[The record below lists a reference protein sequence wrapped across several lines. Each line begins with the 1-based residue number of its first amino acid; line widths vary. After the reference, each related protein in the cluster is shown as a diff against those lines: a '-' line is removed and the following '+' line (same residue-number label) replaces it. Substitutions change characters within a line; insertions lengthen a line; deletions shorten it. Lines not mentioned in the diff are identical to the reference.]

1 MNRFVFVFV
10 FIFDDSMLN
19 FSVKIEFD
27 LKIKFLIFEFF
38 NWIISF
44 LLNVINRST
53 IDFFTHET
61 FFLTL
66 KRKFK
71 WFSKKCVARFH
82 VWTISIAIIR
92 FVILI
97 TTIDEKHFIFDFII
111 FHFIIVK
118 LHIIFMCE
126 WFVHCFIID
135 NRKM

>member
-44 LLNVINRST
+44 LLNVINRLT
-53 IDFFTHET
+53 IDFVTHKT

-66 KRKFK
+66 KQKFK
-71 WFSKKCVARFH
+71 WFSKKCIARFY
-82 VWTISIAIIR
+82 VWTISITIVR
-92 FVILI
+92 SVTLI
-97 TTIDEKHFIFDFII
+97 TTIDEKYFIFDFII
-111 FHFIIVK
+111 FYFIIVK

-126 WFVHCFIID
+126 RSVHCFIIND
-135 NRKM
+135 RKM